1 MDTPELNELIVWL
14 RQQLKP
20 LIDSGDNWQV
30 TLHGMYTGEVRAEVN
45 RKQILLGTKKERYA
59 QANGHNGYVR
69 SVQTTN

>member
-20 LIDSGDNWQV
+20 LLDSGDTWQV
-30 TLHGMYTGEVRAEVN
+30 TLHGGPSGDVKAEVN
-45 RKQILLGTKKERYA
+45 RKQLLLSTKKERYA

-69 SVQTTN
+69 SVQTAN